1 MIEKHKVIKKPY
13 FRIKQLNKIIA
24 MIPRTIIL
32 LFLFL
37 ASSLHLESQNI
48 TIKGIVKDESKNPL
62 SNVSVKINQSEV
74 EVFTDATG
82 FYTIDV
88 PQKEKLIFS
97 QKGFKTKKL
106 SVKGK
111 DIINIVLNYDEKAFK
126 EKQVN
131 TGYGKIKQSESTIS
145 VSSVDEK
152 FMEQENNL
160 DMATFLRTVPGV
172 SVVEEGGNLGITIRG
187 NRSLMSSDAPL
198 IMLNGSQYNGSLKNL
213 NPRDIKSID
222 VLKDA
227 SATVAY
233 GSRGANGVILITT
246 K

>member
-1 MIEKHKVIKKPY
+1 MKHKI
-13 FRIKQLNKIIA
+13 FIIS
-24 MIPRTIIL
+24 TIL
-32 LFLFL
+32 LI
-37 ASSLHLESQNI
+37 SSFKLYSQNI
-48 TIKGIVKDESKNPL
+48 TVQGTVKNNFDEPIESVFVKIKGNDMG
-62 SNVSVKINQSEV
+62 
-74 EVFTDATG
+74 VFTDSTG
-82 FYTIDV
+82 FYSILV
-88 PQKEKLIFS
+88 PPKSKLIFS
-97 QKGFKTKKL
+97 QISQGYKTQKI

-111 DIINIVLNYDEKAFK
+111 DIHDVFLEYNIKAK
-126 EKQVN
+126 PYEGKDVN

-152 FMEQENNL
+152 FIEQENNL
-160 DMATFLRTVPGV
+160 DMATYLRTVPGV

-198 IMLNGSQYNGSLKNL
+198 IILNGSPYNGSLKNL

-233 GSRGANGVILITT
+233 GSRGSNGVILITT

>member
-1 MIEKHKVIKKPY
+1 MKHKI
-13 FRIKQLNKIIA
+13 FII
-24 MIPRTIIL
+24 TTIL
-32 LFLFL
+32 LI
-37 ASSLHLESQNI
+37 SSFKFHSQNRTVQGTVKNNFDEPI
-48 TIKGIVKDESKNPL
+48 ESVFVKIKGNDMG
-62 SNVSVKINQSEV
+62 
-74 EVFTDATG
+74 VFTDSTG
-82 FYTIDV
+82 FYSILV
-88 PQKEKLIFS
+88 PPKSKLIFS
-97 QKGFKTKKL
+97 QISHGYKTQKI

-111 DIINIVLNYDEKAFK
+111 DILDVFLEYNLKAK
-126 EKQVN
+126 PYEGKDVN

-152 FMEQENNL
+152 LIERENNL

-172 SVVEEGGNLGITIRG
+172 TVTDDGGNLGIVIRG

-198 IMLNGSQYNGSLKNL
+198 IMLNGSPYNGSLKNL

>member
-1 MIEKHKVIKKPY
+1 MTP
-13 FRIKQLNKIIA
+13 RIITLF
-24 MIPRTIIL
+24 
-32 LFLFL
+32 FLFL
-37 ASSLHLESQNI
+37 APSLHIESQNI
-48 TIKGIVKDESKNPL
+48 SIKGIVKDNYENPL
-62 SNVSVKINQSEV
+62 SNVSVKISQSEV
-74 EVFTDATG
+74 EVFTDTSG

-88 PQKEKLIFS
+88 PVKEKLIFS
-97 QKGFKTKKL
+97 QAGFKTQKIAI
-106 SVKGK
+106 KGK
-111 DIINIVLNYDEKAFK
+111 DIINITLKYDEKASK
-126 EKQVN
+126 SNEVN
-131 TGYGKIKQSESTIS
+131 TGYGKINQSQSTIS

-152 FMEQENNL
+152 FIEQENNL
-160 DMATFLRTVPGV
+160 DMATFLRTIPGV
-172 SVVEEGGNLGITIRG
+172 SVVDEGGNLGITIRG

>member
-1 MIEKHKVIKKPY
+1 MI
-13 FRIKQLNKIIA
+13 A
-24 MIPRTIIL
+24 RTTLL
-32 LFLFL
+32 LFLLL
-37 ASSLHLESQNI
+37 APCLYLESQNI
-48 TIKGIVKDESKNPL
+48 TIKGIVKDTYENL
-62 SNVSVKINQSEV
+62 LANVSIKTNHSEV

-82 FYTIDV
+82 FYQIDI
-88 PQKEKLIFS
+88 PLKEKLIFS
-97 QKGFKTKKL
+97 QAGFKTQKINA
-106 SVKGK
+106 KGK
-111 DIINIVLNYDEKAFK
+111 DIINITLKYDEKAS
-126 EKQVN
+126 ETNEVN

-145 VSSVDEK
+145 VSSVDQK
-152 FMEQENNL
+152 FIERENNL

-172 SVVEEGGNLGITIRG
+172 TVVDEGGNLGIRIRG

>member
-1 MIEKHKVIKKPY
+1 MI
-13 FRIKQLNKIIA
+13 R
-24 MIPRTIIL
+24 RTLML
-32 LFLFL
+32 LFL
-37 ASSLHLESQNI
+37 SIVPSLHIASQNT
-48 TIKGIVKDESKNPL
+48 TIKGIVKDDSKNPL
-62 SNVSVKINQSEV
+62 SNVSVKTNDSEV

-88 PQKEKLIFS
+88 PQKGKLFFS
-97 QKGFKTKKL
+97 QEGFKTQKIA
-106 SVKGK
+106 VKGK
-111 DIINIVLNYDEKAFK
+111 DIINIFLKYDEKAFK
-126 EKQVN
+126 EKEVN

-152 FMEQENNL
+152 FIEQENNL
-160 DMATFLRTVPGV
+160 DMATYLRTVPGV

-227 SATVAY
+227 SATAAY

>member
-1 MIEKHKVIKKPY
+1 
-13 FRIKQLNKIIA
+13 
-24 MIPRTIIL
+24 MIPRVLIL
-32 LFLFL
+32 LFLFIVSNL
-37 ASSLHLESQNI
+37 DVVGQNI
-48 TIKGIVKDESKNPL
+48 TIKGIVKDNLKNPL
-62 SNVSVKINQSEV
+62 SNVSVKINNSEE

-88 PQKEKLIFS
+88 PQKGKLVFS
-97 QKGFKTKKL
+97 QEGFKTQKIA
-106 SVKGK
+106 VKGK
-111 DIINIVLNYDEKAFK
+111 DIINISLKYDEKAFK
-126 EKQVN
+126 EKEVN

-152 FMEQENNL
+152 LIEQENNL

-172 SVVEEGGNLGITIRG
+172 SVVENGGELGITIRG
-187 NRSLMSSDAPL
+187 SRSLMSSDAPL
-198 IMLNGSQYNGSLKNL
+198 IMLNGTQYNGSLKNL

-227 SATVAY
+227 SATATY

>member
-1 MIEKHKVIKKPY
+1 
-13 FRIKQLNKIIA
+13 
-24 MIPRTIIL
+24 
-32 LFLFL
+32 
-37 ASSLHLESQNI
+37 
-48 TIKGIVKDESKNPL
+48 
-62 SNVSVKINQSEV
+62 
-74 EVFTDATG
+74 
-82 FYTIDV
+82 
-88 PQKEKLIFS
+88 KE
-97 QKGFKTKKL
+97 
-106 SVKGK
+106 GK
-111 DIINIVLNYDEKAFK
+111 D
-126 EKQVN
+126 VN

-152 FMEQENNL
+152 FMERENNL
-160 DMATFLRTVPGV
+160 DMATYLRTLPGV
-172 SVVEEGGNLGITIRG
+172 SVTDQGGDLGIRIRG

-227 SATVAY
+227 SATAAY